1 WAKDGSLTPVEV
13 DHVIALAQKLINE

>member
-1 WAKDGSLTPVEV
+1 KDGSLTPEEV